1 MRNPVKALA
10 EQFVRRSPT
19 TLLGFGVVISFID
32 FSFLY
37 VAAAKEGVLHI
48 NGGIGLLNN
57 YALFSTIFGNAIFF
71 YVARKYYD
79 SVCSM
84 RASNAVVKTAPIDEA
99 LSNLTSMIRMH
110 EYYPVLVYL
119 IMIIGAIVW
128 LLNVKSHV
136 LDNPEIVWAHKVF
149 DSTDHPLSFVATRLH
164 GLYMALIVMPFLIHV
179 MIFTSVQ
186 LRRALVTAW
195 YEGALKFDLLNP
207 DQRGGFRFVDHANIL
222 LNVVAALVYLQ
233 ITLHIQTFEIMR
245 PEYVIGY
252 LALTV
257 FLIVLNRMFLGDI
270 YVKIKAL
277 KIEALN
283 DLKKSV
289 YNDHELSFEIL
300 KYCYERRVS
309 ALTILS
315 AAIKVGAIVIPN
327 VLKMTGR

>member
-1 MRNPVKALA
+1 MRNPIKELA

-19 TLLGFGVVISFID
+19 TLLFFGIVLSFID
-32 FSFLY
+32 FSLLY
-37 VAAAKEGVLHI
+37 AAAAKEGVLRI
-48 NGGIGLLNN
+48 DGGIGLLNN

-84 RASNAVVKTAPIDEA
+84 RASNAIVKTAPIDEA
-99 LSNLTSMIRMH
+99 LSNLTSMIRMQG
-110 EYYPVLVYL
+110 YYQLLVYL
-119 IMIIGAIVW
+119 IVIIGAIVW

-136 LDNPEIVWAHKVF
+136 LGNPEIVWAHKVF

-179 MIFTSVQ
+179 MIFTSIQ
-186 LRRALVTAW
+186 LRRALATAW
-195 YEGALKFDLLNP
+195 CEGALRFDLLNP

-252 LALTV
+252 VALTV
-257 FLIVLNRMFLGDI
+257 LLIVINRMFLGDI

-277 KIEALN
+277 RLEALN
-283 DLKKSV
+283 DLKKNV
-289 YNDHELSFEIL
+289 YNDDKLSFEIL

-315 AAIKVGAIVIPN
+315 AAIKAGAIVIPT